1 MNVDSQSELQSII
14 WELSSIINELD
25 SISSDV
31 RRNFTNI
38 GTDKCSDT
46 IDMVNEN
53 YRNALQ
59 RLYNVDVN
67 DVIDDY
73 N

>member
-1 MNVDSQSELQSII
+1 MNFDSQSELQSII

-25 SISSDV
+25 SISADV
-31 RRNFTNI
+31 RKNFTNI
-38 GTDKCSDT
+38 GNNKCADT
-46 IDMVNEN
+46 IDIVNEN

-59 RLYNVDVN
+59 KLYNVDVN